1 MNVSMEWPS
10 PVYAG
15 DSIDLPVIVDEDITD
30 WKIRVEIYSSGRSGC
45 GCGAESNLKLASAN
59 VTGGSD
65 DEVSIED
72 VGTGETETTFTIHIA
87 KTLTDD
93 FPRHNYIEVELE
105 DTDGKL
111 YTIIHQ
117 PFRLNFSKIDWDSS
131 NE

>member
-1 MNVSMEWPS
+1 MNVSMEWPT

-30 WKIRVEIYSSGRSGC
+30 WKIRVEIYSGC
-45 GCGAESNLKLASAN
+45 GCGCSGDSNLKLASAN

-65 DEVSIED
+65 EEVSIED

-87 KTLTDD
+87 KNLTSD
-93 FPRHNYIEVELE
+93 FPKHNYIEVELE

-117 PFRLNFSKIDWDSS
+117 PFRLKFSKIDWESK
-131 NE
+131 